1 MSADAVMIIVIA
13 GLLSTACAIL
23 GSFLVLRR
31 QALLP
36 DAVSHAVLPGIVL
49 IFLLTGQRASL
60 VTILGATAFGLLCV
74 LGFEWLRRT
83 GIVASDAA
91 LALMFP
97 ALFSLGV
104 LGISQFASGAHI
116 DIDSAIYGDLTFA
129 PLRTIELAGAQ
140 VPRSL
145 LITGGA
151 TVLVVLLVVVLWRPL
166 QASTFDP
173 EFAETSGLR
182 GRAAGRVLLVAV
194 AGLAVVA
201 FDSVGAILVVTFFI
215 VPAAAAQLLARK
227 LGSMVVLAV
236 AVGWLASFLGQRAAV
251 HLDSSIPGTIGL
263 AAVALFG
270 LAGAARRVRRLPR
283 VPDSAARVPASEA
296 RLNVGQAVGAPN
308 PARTGSS
315 AVRRALCGRCRGW
328 QVHQGT
334 VRRGRCRRCR

>member
-1 MSADAVMIIVIA
+1 MSADAMMIIVIA
-13 GLLSTACAIL
+13 GLLSTGCAIL
-23 GSFLVLRR
+23 GSFLLLRR

-60 VTILGATAFGLLCV
+60 VTLLGATAFGLLCV
-74 LGFEWLRRT
+74 LGFDWLRRT

-104 LGISQFASGAHI
+104 LGISRFASGAHI
-116 DIDSAIYGDLTFA
+116 DIDSAIYGDITFA
-129 PLRTIELAGAQ
+129 PLRTVALAGVA

-151 TVLVVLLVVVLWRPL
+151 ALVIVLFVVLLWRPL
-166 QASTFDP
+166 HTSTFDP

-182 GRAAGRVLLVAV
+182 GQVASRALLVAV

-215 VPAAAAQLLARK
+215 VPAATARLLTHT
-227 LGSMVVLAV
+227 LGAMLVVAV
-236 AVGWLASFLGQRAAV
+236 TVGWLASWLGQRLAV
-251 HLDSSIPGTIGL
+251 GFDSSIPGTIGL
-263 AAVALFG
+263 VSVALLG
-270 LAGAARRVRRLPR
+270 LALLASRVMRRSRK
-283 VPDSAARVPASEA
+283 PATPVS
-296 RLNVGQAVGAPN
+296 
-308 PARTGSS
+308 
-315 AVRRALCGRCRGW
+315 
-328 QVHQGT
+328 
-334 VRRGRCRRCR
+334 